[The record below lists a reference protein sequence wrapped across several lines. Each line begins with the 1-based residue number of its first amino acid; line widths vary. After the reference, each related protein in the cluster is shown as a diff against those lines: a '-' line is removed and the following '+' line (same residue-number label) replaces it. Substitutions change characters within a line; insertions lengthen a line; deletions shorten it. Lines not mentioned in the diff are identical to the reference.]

1 MTADAPRSRRL
12 WLAIALWLVAVAS
25 RLVPRAE
32 RAEWRG
38 EWEAELEHRWGSLR
52 RRRELSWRTSMDLVR
67 RAFGALPDAA
77 WIRRQLT
84 ADADVVH
91 DARHTLRLIAKAP
104 GVTAIALLVFALG
117 IGATTAILSLADTLL
132 VRPLPLPEAERIM
145 TLWERNRATGVERE
159 DVAPGNAIDWT
170 QRLRSFQAISAIEPW
185 SMDYTGG
192 DEPEVLLAAKV
203 SEGFFDV
210 LGAPMLHGRAFLPQE
225 YRRGTQRVVVLG
237 QAVWERRFGADSRLV
252 GQAVQLDGEPYTVVG
267 ILPAGIELRV
277 FEQRGERALWIP
289 KYFEDYE
296 PKIRTTGYWNVFGRL
311 KPGTTVEQ
319 ARAELEALSAQLAT
333 ENPRTNQNTVGQIV
347 PLRSH
352 LAGSLHSL
360 VPLLVGAAVL
370 VLVVACANVANIL
383 IARGVMRGREFAVRQ
398 ALGAGRGRV
407 IRQMLTESLMLAT
420 FGGALGLLIARLSL
434 DLIARLR
441 PSDVAGV
448 DQIPLDARA
457 AAITI
462 AVTVVAAVVAGLA
475 PAMQLSRPAAA
486 TALREGQSGG
496 ARRGIR
502 GMLVVVEVALAL
514 LLVVGAGLLVR
525 SFLFIQRVDPGF
537 KRDQVRVLQVFAYD
551 RSNQKPEARAL
562 FVQRA
567 LEGMRALPGI
577 AAAGAVSAMPFIE
590 ANMNIQ
596 GLMAVVGRPP
606 APPGED
612 TRIAINVTTGDYFQA
627 MGIPLVRGRL
637 FNDRDLATSPKVVLV
652 SRAAARKHWPDGDP
666 IGSKVKFRFHGTPY
680 EAEVIGIVGDA
691 RHDALDEPARPELY
705 LAHPQAPT
713 GAMTFVVRSRTDS
726 SVTMED
732 LKKQVWAL
740 DPLEPFYRTATLD
753 ELISRTL
760 VGRRFSLVLLVGFAS
775 VALLLA
781 AAGLYAVISS
791 STSQRTREFG
801 VRIALGAGRRE
812 IVGLVLREGLVLAAV
827 GLLVGVG
834 GALWL
839 TRFLQSLLFGITAT
853 DPTTFVAVGSV
864 VLAIAIIACY
874 IPARRAIKVDPLTA
888 LRTE

>member
-1 MTADAPRSRRL
+1 
-12 WLAIALWLVAVAS
+12 
-25 RLVPRAE
+25 
-32 RAEWRG
+32 
-38 EWEAELEHRWGSLR
+38 
-52 RRRELSWRTSMDLVR
+52 
-67 RAFGALPDAA
+67 
-77 WIRRQLT
+77 
-84 ADADVVH
+84 
-91 DARHTLRLIAKAP
+91 
-104 GVTAIALLVFALG
+104 
-117 IGATTAILSLADTLL
+117 
-132 VRPLPLPEAERIM
+132 
-145 TLWERNRATGVERE
+145 
-159 DVAPGNAIDWT
+159 
-170 QRLRSFQAISAIEPW
+170 
-185 SMDYTGG
+185 
-192 DEPEVLLAAKV
+192 
-203 SEGFFDV
+203 
-210 LGAPMLHGRAFLPQE
+210 
-225 YRRGTQRVVVLG
+225 
-237 QAVWERRFGADSRLV
+237 
-252 GQAVQLDGEPYTVVG
+252 
-267 ILPAGIELRV
+267 
-277 FEQRGERALWIP
+277 
-289 KYFEDYE
+289 
-296 PKIRTTGYWNVFGRL
+296 
-311 KPGTTVEQ
+311 
-319 ARAELEALSAQLAT
+319 
-333 ENPRTNQNTVGQIV
+333 
-347 PLRSH
+347 
-352 LAGSLHSL
+352 
-360 VPLLVGAAVL
+360 
-370 VLVVACANVANIL
+370 L

-475 PAMQLSRPAAA
+475 PAVQLSRPAAA

-525 SFLFIQRVDPGF
+525 SFLLIQRVDPGF

-577 AAAGAVSAMPFIE
+577 AAAGAVMAMPFIE

-612 TRIAINVTTGDYFQA
+612 TRIFLNVVTGDYFQA
-627 MGIPLVRGRL
+627 MRIPLVRGRL
-637 FNDRDLATSPKVVLV
+637 FNDRDLATSSKVVLV

-680 EAEVIGIVGDA
+680 EAEVVGIVGDA
-691 RHDALDEPARPELY
+691 RHDALDQPARPELY

-726 SVTMED
+726 PVTMED

-834 GALWL
+834 GAFWL

-853 DPTTFVAVGSV
+853 DPMTFVAVGSV

>member
-1 MTADAPRSRRL
+1 
-12 WLAIALWLVAVAS
+12 
-25 RLVPRAE
+25 
-32 RAEWRG
+32 
-38 EWEAELEHRWGSLR
+38 
-52 RRRELSWRTSMDLVR
+52 
-67 RAFGALPDAA
+67 
-77 WIRRQLT
+77 
-84 ADADVVH
+84 
-91 DARHTLRLIAKAP
+91 
-104 GVTAIALLVFALG
+104 
-117 IGATTAILSLADTLL
+117 
-132 VRPLPLPEAERIM
+132 M

-170 QRLRSFQAISAIEPW
+170 QRLRSYQAISAIEPW
-185 SMDYTGG
+185 SVDYTGG
-192 DEPEVLLAAKV
+192 DEPEVLLAARV

-210 LGAPMLHGRAFLPQE
+210 LGVPMLHGRAFLPQE
-225 YRRGTQRVVVLG
+225 YRRGNDRVLVLG
-237 QAVWERRFGADSRLV
+237 YNVWQRRFGADSRLV
-252 GQAVQLDGEPYTVVG
+252 GQAVQLNDEPYTVVG
-267 ILPAGIELRV
+267 ILPDGIDLRV
-277 FEQRGERALWIP
+277 FDAVGERALWMP
-289 KYFEDYE
+289 KYFQDYE

-319 ARAELEALSAQLAT
+319 ARAELEALSVQLAT

-352 LAGSLHSL
+352 LAGSLHAL
-360 VPLLVGAAVL
+360 VPLLIGAALL

-383 IARGVMRGREFAVRQ
+383 IARGTMRGREFAVRQ

-407 IRQMLTESLMLAT
+407 VRQMLTESLLLAT

-457 AAITI
+457 ATITI
-462 AVTVVAAVVAGLA
+462 AVTVAAAVIAGLA
-475 PAMQLSRPAAA
+475 PALQLSRPAAA

-496 ARRGIR
+496 TRRGIR

-525 SFLFIQRVDPGF
+525 SFLLIQRVDPGF

-567 LEGMRALPGI
+567 LEGMRALPDI
-577 AAAGAVSAMPFIE
+577 AAAGAVMAMPFIE
-590 ANMNIQ
+590 ANLNIQ
-596 GLMAVVGRPP
+596 GLMAVAGRPP

-612 TRIAINVTTGDYFQA
+612 TRIFLNVVTGDYFQA

-652 SRAAARKHWPDGDP
+652 SRAAARKHWPDGNP
-666 IGSKVKFRFHGTPY
+666 IGAKVTFRFHGTPY
-680 EAEVIGIVGDA
+680 EAEVVGIVGDA
-691 RHDALDEPARPELY
+691 RHDALDQPTRPELY

-713 GAMTFVVRSRTDS
+713 GSMTFVVRSRPDS
-726 SVTMED
+726 PVTMED

-740 DPLEPFYRTATLD
+740 DPLEPFYRTATL
-753 ELISRTL
+753 EALVSRTL
-760 VGRRFSLVLLVGFAS
+760 VGRRFSLVLLAGFAG

-839 TRFLQSLLFGITAT
+839 TRFLQSLLFGITPT
-853 DPTTFVAVGSV
+853 DPTTFLAVGGA

-874 IPARRAIKVDPLTA
+874 VPARRAIKVDPLTA
-888 LRTE
+888 LRAE

>member
-1 MTADAPRSRRL
+1 MGADASRSRRL
-12 WLAIALWLVAVAS
+12 WLAIALWLVAIAS

-32 RAEWRG
+32 RDEWRG
-38 EWEAELEHRWGSLR
+38 EWEAELSHRWGSLR
-52 RRRELSWRTSMDLVR
+52 HRRDLSWRTSMDLVR

-84 ADADVVH
+84 ADADFVH
-91 DARHTLRLIAKAP
+91 DIRHTLRLIAKTP
-104 GVTAIALLVFALG
+104 GVIAIALLVFAVG

-132 VRPLPLPEAERIM
+132 VRPLPLPEADRIM

-159 DVAPGNAIDWT
+159 DVAPGNAIDWA
-170 QRLRSFQAISAIEPW
+170 QRLRSFQAISTIEPW
-185 SMDYTGG
+185 SLDYTGG
-192 DEPEVLLAAKV
+192 DEPEVMLAARV

-210 LGAPMLHGRAFLPQE
+210 LGVPMLHGRPFLPQE
-225 YRRGTQRVVVLG
+225 YRRGNERVIVLG
-237 QAVWERRFGADSRLV
+237 YNVWQRRFGADSRLV
-252 GQAVQLDGEPYTVVG
+252 GQAVQLHGEPYTVVG
-267 ILPAGIELRV
+267 VLPAGIELRM
-277 FEQRGERALWIP
+277 FDKRDERALWLP

-296 PKIRTTGYWNVFGRL
+296 PKIRTSGYWNVFGRL
-311 KPGTTVEQ
+311 KPDTTIEQ
-319 ARAELEALSAQLAT
+319 ARAELDALSTQLAT
-333 ENPRTNQNTVGQIV
+333 ENPRTNQNTVGQMV

-360 VPLLVGAAVL
+360 VPLLLGAALL

-383 IARGVMRGREFAVRQ
+383 IARGVTRGREFAVRQ

-407 IRQMLTESLMLAT
+407 IRQMLAESLLLAT
-420 FGGALGLLIARLSL
+420 FGGVLGLLIARLSL
-434 DLIARLR
+434 DLIASLR

-457 AAITI
+457 ALIVI
-462 AVTVVAAVVAGLA
+462 AVTVLAAVVAGLA
-475 PAMQLSRPAAA
+475 PAVQLSRPAAA

-496 ARRGIR
+496 TRRGIR
-502 GMLVVVEVALAL
+502 GALVVVEVALAL
-514 LLVVGAGLLVR
+514 LLVVGAGLLIR
-525 SFLFIQRVDPGF
+525 SFLLIQRVDPGF

-551 RSNQKPEARAL
+551 RANQKPEARAL
-562 FVQRA
+562 FVQRV

-577 AAAGAVSAMPFIE
+577 ASAGAVSAMPFIE

-606 APPGED
+606 VPPGED
-612 TRIAINVTTGDYFQA
+612 ARIFLNVTTGDYFQA
-627 MGIPLVRGRL
+627 MGIPLERGRF
-637 FNDRDLATSPKVVLV
+637 FNDRDVATSPHVVLV
-652 SRAAARKHWPDGDP
+652 SRAAARKHWPGGDP
-666 IGSKVKFRFHGTPY
+666 LGSKVKFRFHGTPY
-680 EAEVIGIVGDA
+680 EAEVVGIVGDA
-691 RHDALDEPARPELY
+691 RHDALDQPARAELY

-713 GAMTFVVRSRTDS
+713 GAMTFVVRSRAGS
-726 SVTMED
+726 PVTMDD

-740 DPLEPFYRTATLD
+740 DPLEPLYRTATLD
-753 ELISRTL
+753 ELVSRTL
-760 VGRRFSLVLLVGFAS
+760 VGRRFSLVLLAAFAG

-812 IVGLVLREGLVLAAV
+812 IVGLVLREGLLLAVV
-827 GLLVGVG
+827 GLLLGVG

-839 TRFLQSLLFGITAT
+839 TRFLRSLLFGVTAT
-853 DPTTFVAVGSV
+853 DPTTFLAVGSV
-864 VLAIAIIACY
+864 VLGITIVACY
-874 IPARRAIKVDPLTA
+874 VPARRAIKVDPLTA
-888 LRTE
+888 LRAE